1 MDWAPQSL
9 RRPREPGLG
18 GACPV
23 GVGQGL
29 WEPEVQL
36 LCCENATGEGASGTV
51 VVSSTIQL
59 FVSLNIQGHQCGFCI
74 GADFIRSSSS
84 SLTVL
89 SVEIIYFVDEREAF
103 KL

>member
-1 MDWAPQSL
+1 MGLGSQSL

-18 GACPV
+18 GACPGRG
-23 GVGQGL
+23 GVGAR
-29 WEPEVQL
+29 EPGVQL

-51 VVSSTIQL
+51 VASTIQL

-74 GADFIRSSSS
+74 GADFILFILKFSDS
-84 SLTVL
+84 T